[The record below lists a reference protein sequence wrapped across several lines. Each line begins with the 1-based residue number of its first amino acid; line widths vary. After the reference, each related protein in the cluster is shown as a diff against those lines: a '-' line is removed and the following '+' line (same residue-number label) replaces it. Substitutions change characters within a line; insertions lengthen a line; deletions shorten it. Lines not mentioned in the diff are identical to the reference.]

1 MKQNLNFVWIRLVV
15 VMVAGSMF
23 FFSCSNSKS
32 SDIASRLIQPATMDN
47 TIEIEEDD
55 DSYDGDVSIGVVP
68 NIYTLKK
75 SNCFVAVREDGSLIS
90 WSDPKAD
97 GSDCKPN
104 DPSDSSESSDSNN
117 ETNGNDPNKTVKIKS
132 IVATEKAF
140 AALREDGTVISW
152 GNSDYGGNFS
162 SKSDKLVSVRD
173 IKASERAFIALK
185 TDGSIVVWGAANFGA
200 SIPSNISSNLKS
212 GVEEI
217 WASARGFAARKGN
230 GQLYS
235 WGNVLF
241 NSNENNKYVEL
252 TQIKSVYTNTHCFS
266 SVSNDGTIQYWGDKC
281 ISDNPDSNNHVPKLK
296 VVSQPDKSIGIK
308 ELSSTDYGFS
318 ALMNDGSVLYWGH
331 KYYGGNP
338 PALVK
343 QGLADNFNP
352 AKELRS
358 TAWGLSV
365 LKADGTVISW
375 GSKIAAINDNSEN
388 LAELQN
394 PSKKVES
401 LYSGNTL
408 FVALRSDKSAVLWGR
423 NDIFKKIDRT
433 VKKVLSFKDS
443 FFFVKKSSLF
453 HICLDKSGGGLDCF
467 DKKIEGLKIKR
478 VYSDS
483 LGNAAIL
490 SRDGRIY
497 SLEIS
502 SKEIT
507 PLFTDRAT
515 AVGIV
520 PNSRAFAALLSDG
533 SVVAWGQESYGGVME
548 ISTSRELNG
557 TIKVS
562 ERSN

>member
-1 MKQNLNFVWIRLVV
+1 MKQNLNFVWVKLTVV
-15 VMVAGSMF
+15 IVTMEVF

-32 SDIASRLIQPATMDN
+32 SDIASQVIQTVTVDN
-47 TIEIEEDD
+47 KIDIEDD
-55 DSYDGDVSIGVVP
+55 DNNDDEDISIGVTP
-68 NIYTLKK
+68 NIYTLKNG
-75 SNCFVAVREDGSLIS
+75 NCFVAVREDGSLIS
-90 WSDPKAD
+90 WSDPKAN

-104 DPSDSSESSDSNN
+104 DPSESSN
-117 ETNGNDPNKTVKIKS
+117 ETNGNSLNKTIKIKS

-152 GNSDYGGNFS
+152 GNSDYGGNSS
-162 SKSDKLVSVRD
+162 SKADKLVSVKD
-173 IKASERAFIALK
+173 IKASDRAFIALK
-185 TDGSIVVWGAANFGA
+185 TDGSIVVWGASNFGSA
-200 SIPSNISSNLKS
+200 IPSNILSNLKS

-217 WASARGFAARKGN
+217 WATSRGFTVRKGN

-241 NSNENNKYVEL
+241 DSNEKNKYVEL
-252 TQIKSVYTNTHCFS
+252 TQIKSVYPNTHCFS

-281 ISDNPDSNNHVPKLK
+281 ISDEADSNNHKPKLK

-308 ELSSTDYGFS
+308 EVSFTDYGFS
-318 ALMNDGSVLYWGH
+318 ALMNDGSVIFWGH

-338 PALVK
+338 SAVIK
-343 QGLADNFNP
+343 QSLADTFNP

-358 TAWGLSV
+358 TAWGFSV

-375 GSKIAAINDNSEN
+375 GAKIAAINDNSEN
-388 LAELQN
+388 LVELQN
-394 PSKKVES
+394 PSKKVETI
-401 LYSGNTL
+401 YPGETL
-408 FVALRSDKSAVLWGR
+408 FAALRSDKSVVLWGR
-423 NDIFKKIDRT
+423 NDIFKKIDKT

-453 HICLDKSGGGLDCF
+453 HICLDKSGGGIDCF
-467 DKKIEGLKIKR
+467 DKKIEGFKIKKI
-478 VYSDS
+478 YSDS
-483 LGNAAIL
+483 LGNTAIL

-502 SKEIT
+502 SKQII

-515 AVGIV
+515 AVGVV

-533 SVVAWGQESYGGVME
+533 SVVSWGQESYGGVME
-548 ISTSRELNG
+548 LSTSRELNG

-562 ERSN
+562 ERPN